1 MKKNMQTMPGRVTQL
16 ILGLAALGGV
26 GAASATTLTSEI
38 NMDNGF
44 QVYISTSDT
53 VAGTLFGSGNNWPA
67 TIVNTT
73 TLSAGQDYFLHV
85 YGYDQGGIAGFLGE
99 FSLSGS
105 DHYFANN
112 LTNLLTNTT
121 DWAGN
126 ASGFNGSYS
135 ALTDLGANGVSPWGG
150 ISAVPAA
157 SRWIWSGNADSN
169 NDSYFSSKISAVR
182 TNNVPEPVSLALFG
196 IGLVGLAAT
205 RRRPRGTAAS

>member
-1 MKKNMQTMPGRVTQL
+1 MKKNNQTMQGRVTRL
-16 ILGLAALGGV
+16 ILALAALSGV
-26 GAASATTLTSEI
+26 GAASATVLTSEI

-44 QVYISTSDT
+44 QAYVSTSDS

-85 YGYDQGGIAGFLGE
+85 WGYDEGGLAGFLGE
-99 FSLSGS
+99 FNLSGS

-112 LTNLLTNTT
+112 LTTLLTNTT

-135 ALTDLGANGVSPWGG
+135 ALTDLGANGVGPWGTR
-150 ISAVPAA
+150 SAVPAA
-157 SRWIWSGNADSN
+157 GRWIWSGNADSN
-169 NDSYFSSKISAVR
+169 DNSYFSTKISAVR

-205 RRRPRGTAAS
+205 RRRPRGTVAS